1 MAINGHAAE
10 KHVVVMGMNHASSK
24 SALRD
29 RLLFNGHKLEE
40 ALSKLRDDSII
51 LESFILSTCN
61 RVEIYAVVEDPVS
74 ARGHLLGFF
83 SSFHGIAVEE
93 FDRHLYYYNC
103 HAAVE
108 HFFNVLA
115 SLDSLVIGEYQ
126 ILGQIK
132 DAYHLARDLGAT
144 GTMLNKLFH
153 FGIEAGKRVRTE
165 TKISD
170 GVLSISSAAVDLAK
184 KILGDLT
191 SRTALVIGAGEMS
204 DLTAKN
210 LAGAGINKMFFA
222 NRTIEN
228 AMAMAEKFNGTALL
242 LDDRR
247 SILPE
252 CDIVISSTGAPDY
265 IILPEEVKNVMAARK
280 HRALFLID
288 IAAPRDIH
296 PDAGKIQNVFLYSID
311 DLSQVVAGNS
321 EMRRNEI
328 GKARAIIKEDLENFY
343 SWYHSLKAVPTLV
356 ALRARFE
363 QLRDEVLA
371 GYAAELTP
379 LPGET
384 QDLIKRISSSMTKKF
399 LSDPSRT
406 IKEFATDREGQT
418 YIKAIAELFELT
430 MINKP
435 DGREEQKNSD
445 RDGEPK

>member
-1 MAINGHAAE
+1 
-10 KHVVVMGMNHASSK
+10 MGMNHTSSK
-24 SALRD
+24 AALRD
-29 RLLFNGHKLEE
+29 RLLFNGHKLEA
-40 ALSKLRDDSII
+40 ALTLLRNDVVLS
-51 LESFILSTCN
+51 ESFILSTCN
-61 RVEIYAVVEDPVS
+61 RVELYAVTKDPVG
-74 ARGHLLGFF
+74 ARTHLLSFF
-83 SSFHGIAVEE
+83 SSFHGIPVEE
-93 FDRHLYYYNC
+93 FEQHLYFHNC

-108 HFFNVLA
+108 HFYNVVA

-144 GTMLNKLFH
+144 GAMLNKLFH

-184 KILGDLT
+184 KILGDL
-191 SRTALVIGAGEMS
+191 SARTALIIGAGEMS
-204 DLTAKN
+204 ELTAKN
-210 LAGAGINKMFFA
+210 LASAGINKMYFA

-228 AMAMAEKFNGTALL
+228 AVAMAEKFNGAALL

-247 SILPE
+247 SIMPE

-265 IILPEEVKNVMAARK
+265 IILPDEIKSVMAARK

-311 DLSQVVAGNS
+311 DLSQVVAGNT
-321 EMRRNEI
+321 ELRRNEI
-328 GKARAIIKEDLENFY
+328 GKARAIIQEDLGNFY

-356 ALRARFE
+356 ALRSRFE

-371 GYAAELTP
+371 GYAAELAP
-379 LPGET
+379 LPEET
-384 QDLIKRISSSMTKKF
+384 RDIIRRIAASMTKKF
-399 LSDPSRT
+399 LSNPSRT
-406 IKEFATDREGQT
+406 LKELAADRDGPSA
-418 YIKAIAELFELT
+418 IKAIAELFDLNVQVERGL
-430 MINKP
+430 
-435 DGREEQKNSD
+435 RKNVGKNGAKD
-445 RDGEPK
+445 E